1 MTLQEKADKLL
12 KKKKITGHD
21 VGALL
26 LDSFR
31 VNIVPG
37 EKQIKAEDFAEL
49 ENRLHSETD
58 RAVYLM
64 FRNIYFPLISLR
76 QKAITQN
83 DTFIHNMTADRLL
96 KEFVDNEAV
105 LAETRDIPVII
116 EEKEYK
122 KLIAAAKAVIKSNPA
137 AAYYFVLDYIRL
149 WEDKAPNTKIRNAV
163 KYYKKQSP
171 VLNKLRSE
179 NGTLFNNA
187 LLKPKYKLNG
197 KEIDSI
203 QDPAF
208 IEAKKA
214 RALELTGKEDL
225 TEYEKYIADKKKELL
240 YKGPAAT
247 RDYMEAVSGTR
258 LSSIDDTELMKL
270 LEVSIGTDKKT
281 EYLAL
286 DYINMEN
293 ALRLYPVIEYCG
305 TEADKYQ
312 EGRSSFELLSIYTNF
327 AGPISNNL
335 PEMIKKDYP
344 VLDTAIVDYLN
355 DEMEN
360 DFPTLPD
367 FFVASISGCY
377 DKHQEVL
384 KRINEAGMAII
395 HKPYKKQEG
404 KYIFPQFEFYRAWKK
419 EEKSLK
425 VFEPLAYMNC
435 YNTLIELL
443 AEVFDVPEL
452 LEFAR
457 IYIPDWN
464 TYRDTFNSV
473 LFSTYYNLGQY
484 YINEE
489 LKIKRDTLKGLFPY
503 DYMRSVSDFLPNKK
517 VIEEVKKDLTALR
530 DSKDP
535 AGKLRMLE
543 HFYIT
548 PLMDSVKL

>member
-58 RAVYLM
+58 RADYLM

-197 KEIDSI
+197 KEIDSLN
-203 QDPAF
+203 DPAF

-305 TEADKYQ
+305 TEEDKYQ
-312 EGRSSFELLSIYTNF
+312 EGRSSFDMIYLYT

-464 TYRDTFNSV
+464 AYRDTFNSV

-543 HFYIT
+543 YFYIT
-548 PLMDSVKL
+548 PLLDSVKL

>member
-76 QKAITQN
+76 EKATTQT
-83 DTFIHNMTADRLL
+83 DTFIHNMKVDRLL
-96 KEFVDNEAV
+96 KEFVDNETV
-105 LAETRDIPVII
+105 LAETRDVPIVI

-122 KLIAAAKAVIKSNPA
+122 KLIAAAKAAIKVNPA
-137 AAYYFVLDYIRL
+137 TAYYFVLTYIEL
-149 WEDKAPNTKIRNAV
+149 WGDKAPNTKIRNAV

-171 VLNKLRSE
+171 VLNTRRSE
-179 NGTLFNNA
+179 SGMLYSEA

-197 KEIDSI
+197 KEIDSLN
-203 QDPAF
+203 DPAF

-270 LEVSIGTDKKT
+270 LEVSIGADKET

-293 ALRLYPVIEYCG
+293 ALRLYPVVEYCG

-312 EGRSSFELLSIYTNF
+312 EGRTNF
-327 AGPISNNL
+327 DLIYRYLAGPVEDL
-335 PEMIKKDYP
+335 PEMIRKDYP
-344 VLDTAIVDYLN
+344 VLDTAIVDYLK
-355 DEMEN
+355 DETEN

-377 DKHQEVL
+377 TDQPQILE
-384 KRINEAGMAII
+384 RINDAGLAVNR
-395 HKPYKKQEG
+395 KPYPKQKG
-404 KYIFPQFEFYRAWKK
+404 KYIFPQFEFNRAWKK

-435 YNTLIELL
+435 YNTIIELL

-452 LEFAR
+452 LEFAKIDR
-457 IYIPDWN
+457 PDWN
-464 TYRDTFNSV
+464 IYSGLFNAV
-473 LFSTYYNLGQY
+473 LFSTYYALGLY
-484 YINEE
+484 YKKDK
-489 LKIKRDTLKGLFPY
+489 LKNKRQALKDLFPY
-503 DYMRSVSDFLPNKK
+503 DYLRSTSDFLPNKK
-517 VIEEVKKDLTALR
+517 VVEEVKKDLTALR

-535 AGKLRMLE
+535 AGKLRMME
-543 HFYIT
+543 YFYIT

>member
-49 ENRLHSETD
+49 ENRLQSETD

-64 FRNIYFPLISLR
+64 FRNIYFPLISLHE
-76 QKAITQN
+76 KTVTQT
-83 DTFIHNMTADRLL
+83 DAFIQRMNADRLL
-96 KEFVDNEAV
+96 KEFINNEEVQAK
-105 LAETRDIPVII
+105 TNTIPVII

-122 KLIAAAKAVIKSNPA
+122 KLIAAAKAVTKSNPA
-137 AAYYFVLDYIRL
+137 TAYYFVLAYIRL
-149 WEDKAPNTKIRNAV
+149 WEDKTPNTKIKNAV
-163 KYYKKQSP
+163 RKYKKMSP

-179 NGTLFNNA
+179 SGLLYNSF

-214 RALELTGKEDL
+214 RALELTGNDDL
-225 TEYEKYIADKKKELL
+225 KAYDEYITDKKMELL
-240 YKGPAAT
+240 YKGPAAI

-258 LSSIDDTELMKL
+258 LSSIDDNELMKL
-270 LEVSIGTDKKT
+270 LEVSIGADKET

-305 TEADKYQ
+305 TEEDKYQ
-312 EGRSSFELLSIYTNF
+312 EGRSSFDMLYLYT
-327 AGPISNNL
+327 AGPISDDL
-335 PEMIKKDYP
+335 PEMIRKDFP
-344 VLDTAIVDYLN
+344 ILDAAIVDYLN

-367 FFVASISGCY
+367 FYVASISGCY
-377 DKHQEVL
+377 KDHPEIL
-384 KRINEAGMAII
+384 ERINEAGLAVNR
-395 HKPYKKQEG
+395 KPYPKQKG
-404 KYIFPQFEFYRAWKK
+404 KYIFPQIDFYRAGEK

-425 VFEPLAYMNC
+425 IFEPLAYMDC

-452 LEFAR
+452 LEFAK
-457 IYIPDWN
+457 IDIPDWN
-464 TYRDTFNSV
+464 TYRDTFNSA

-484 YINEE
+484 YSGDKAKMNS
-489 LKIKRDTLKGLFPY
+489 KRDTLKGLFPY

-517 VIEEVKKDLTALR
+517 VVEEVKKDLTALR

-543 HFYIT
+543 YFYIT
-548 PLMDSVKL
+548 PLLDSVKL